1 MRVGIIT
8 DAVEYGPSSIAN
20 YVINLVENL
29 NRFSDIDLTLIH
41 RKKGDHKIYQQ
52 NAEVILEKS
61 MRHFNPF
68 SNLLRSLNLIKNVNR
83 RLGSFVDIVHVPS
96 LAGATAPPWAFLGA
110 DIPTVATLHGVAPL
124 VLPRIEYYDT
134 NAVLRHVRVWSH
146 VLRWKAIFGRRIDS
160 IITVSQS
167 EKLNICRVLSIPEE
181 KVHVIY
187 HGVSPDFKSVK
198 EEIAE
203 KTLRKYD
210 IDLPFI
216 FHVSA
221 YQPKKNVTRLIK
233 AFKTLPSGTMLVM
246 GGNQKSPVRELI
258 RDLGVGD
265 RVVCTGFVEVPDL
278 VALYNTAALFAFP
291 SLHES
296 FGMPIVEAMAC
307 GCPVLTSS
315 VFAMPEVAGDA
326 AVLVNPYSVNEIAA
340 GMKQMLTDS
349 SLRKD
354 LKKKGFRR
362 AEKFTWEKNA
372 ESHARVYEEIFH
384 G

>member
-8 DAVEYGPSSIAN
+8 DAVEYGPSSIAY

-29 NRFSDIDLTLIH
+29 NKGSDSDLTLIH
-41 RKKGDHKIYQQ
+41 RKKGNHHIYQQ
-52 NAEVILEKS
+52 NAEVILEEP

-68 SNLLRSLNLIKNVNR
+68 SRLLRSLNLIKNVNK
-83 RLGSFVDIVHVPS
+83 RLGSPVDILHIPS
-96 LAGATAPPWAFLGA
+96 LSGATAPPWAILGA

-124 VLPRIEYYDT
+124 VLPRVEYYDA
-134 NAVLRHVRVWSH
+134 NAVLEHMKVWGH
-146 VLRWKAIFGRRIDS
+146 VLRWKAIFGRKIDS
-160 IITVSQS
+160 LITVSQS
-167 EKLNICRVLSIPEE
+167 EKLNVCRVLSIPEE

-187 HGVSPDFKSVK
+187 HGVSPDFRPVK
-198 EEIAE
+198 EEITQ

-210 IDLPFI
+210 INVPFI

-221 YQPKKNVTRLIK
+221 YQPKKNVIRLIK
-233 AFKTLPSGTMLVM
+233 AFKTLPSEIMLVV
-246 GGNQKSPVRELI
+246 GGTQKSPVQEVI
-258 RDLGVGD
+258 QNLGVGD

-315 VFAMPEVAGDA
+315 VSAMPEVAGDA
-326 AVLVNPYSVNEIAA
+326 AILVNPYGIEEIAA
-340 GMKQMLTDS
+340 GMKQILTDS

-354 LKKKGFRR
+354 LIKKGLKR
-362 AEKFTWEKNA
+362 AKELTWKKNA
-372 ESHARVYEEIFH
+372 ENHVRVYEEIFH
-384 G
+384 E